1 MSGDY
6 VQTQEKKATR
16 DERPK
21 NEAEPPRAME
31 ADARM
36 EGRRKNTMKYV
47 VGNEEKQNKREA
59 A

>member
-1 MSGDY
+1 MRKHK
-6 VQTQEKKATR
+6 EKKATK

-36 EGRRKNTMKYV
+36 EGIQSNRKRRRKKTMK
-47 VGNEEKQNKREA
+47 
-59 A
+59 